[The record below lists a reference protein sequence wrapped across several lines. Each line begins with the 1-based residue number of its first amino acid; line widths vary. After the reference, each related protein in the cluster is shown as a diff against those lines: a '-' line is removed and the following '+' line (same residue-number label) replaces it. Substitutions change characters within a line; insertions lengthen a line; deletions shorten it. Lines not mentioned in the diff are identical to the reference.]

1 MKKLFSLLLLAVLVG
16 CQSPTPKISVATAA
30 PAAPA
35 HKPLLVLVGDS
46 TVTDKAGWGAGF
58 KQFLTTNVDCINTSA
73 GGRSSKS
80 FIREGRWTNAL
91 ALHGDYYLIQ
101 FGHND
106 EPGKGDRTTD
116 PDTTFTTNMTRY
128 VEEVRAQGGQPIL
141 VTSLT
146 RRQWDKGSTNQ
157 ITSSLVPYVEAVK
170 RIAAAKNVPLIDLH
184 ARSKTLCEQL
194 GKANLVTLSPT
205 KEVNGTNQ
213 IDGTHLN
220 ARGSVVFARLVVE
233 DLRKLIPAL
242 APLLRTEPLTA
253 PRVKTFNVRDS
264 GATGDSHTLDTAAIQ
279 KAIDACGHASG
290 GVVQFPRGT
299 YLSQPLFLRN
309 GVTLQLDDGATLQA
323 TDNFADFANPAKSN
337 AVVAFINGDT
347 LTDIGFTGS
356 GVIDGAGAKWWA
368 PVKAAKKSGAP
379 ETRKRPRLVL
389 LNKCVG
395 VRISGVTL
403 QNSPSFHLVPTDCED
418 VILEK
423 IKILAPADSPNTD
436 AIDPTDTRHLI
447 IRNCTLDVG
456 DDNIAI
462 KSGHADS
469 AHPDAACEDIL
480 VEACT
485 FLHGHG
491 MSIGSE
497 TVGGVKDL
505 TVRNCTFTNTTSG
518 IRIKSDRTRGG
529 VVDGCTYSNLTMTN
543 VKIPI
548 NLTCYYP
555 KIPTNDVA
563 QPLAEK
569 TPRFRNFKISHVTAS
584 SPQSVG
590 VIVGLPESA
599 ITNVTFDH
607 VTLTAPEGLTVR
619 NAQAIRFTDSQISVT
634 QKPALI
640 LEANADVTGLATE

>member
-1 MKKLFSLLLLAVLVG
+1 MKKLLPLLLLTALV
-16 CQSPTPKISVATAA
+16 AHADA
-30 PAAPA
+30 PAR
-35 HKPLLVLVGDS
+35 KPLIVLVGDS

-58 KQFLTTNVDCINTSA
+58 KQFLTPNVDCINTSA

-80 FIREGRWTNAL
+80 FIGEGRWTNAL

-116 PDTTFTTNMTRY
+116 PATTFTTNMTRY

-141 VTSLT
+141 VTSLV
-146 RRQWDKGSTNQ
+146 RRQWDKTSTNK
-157 ITSSLVPYVEAVK
+157 INSSLVPYVEAVK
-170 RIAAAKNVPLIDLH
+170 KIAAEKNVPLLDLH
-184 ARSKTLCEQL
+184 ARSQVLCEQL
-194 GKANLVTLSPT
+194 GKANLVAFSPT
-205 KEVNGTNQ
+205 KDVNGTNQ

-220 ARGSVVFARLVVE
+220 ARGSVVFARLVAE
-233 DLRKLIPAL
+233 DLRKLVPTL
-242 APLLRTEPLTA
+242 APLLRAEPLTTA
-253 PRVKTFNVRDS
+253 PVKIFNVRDS
-264 GATGDSHTLDTAAIQ
+264 GATGDGVTLDTAAIQ
-279 KAIDACGHASG
+279 KAVDDCGHASG
-290 GVVQFPRGT
+290 GVVRFTKGT
-299 YLSQPLFLRN
+299 YLSQPIFLRN

-323 TDNFADFANPAKSN
+323 TDNFADFDSATKPG

-347 LTDIGFTGS
+347 LTDIGFTGN

-418 VILEK
+418 VVIEK

-436 AIDPTDTRHLI
+436 AIDPSSTRHLI
-447 IRNCTLDVG
+447 IRNCILDVG

-480 VEACT
+480 VEDCT

-505 TVRNCTFTNTTSG
+505 TVRNCTFTDTTSG

-529 VVDGCTYSNLTMTN
+529 LVDGCTYSNLTMTN

-569 TPRFRNFKISHVTAS
+569 TPRFRNLKISHVTAT
-584 SPQSVG
+584 SPQSAG
-590 VIVGLPESA
+590 FIVGLPESA
-599 ITNVTFDH
+599 ITNVVFDH
-607 VTLTAPEGLTVR
+607 VTLTAPKGLTVR

-634 QKPALI
+634 QKPALL
-640 LEANADVTGLATE
+640 LEANADVTGLAAE